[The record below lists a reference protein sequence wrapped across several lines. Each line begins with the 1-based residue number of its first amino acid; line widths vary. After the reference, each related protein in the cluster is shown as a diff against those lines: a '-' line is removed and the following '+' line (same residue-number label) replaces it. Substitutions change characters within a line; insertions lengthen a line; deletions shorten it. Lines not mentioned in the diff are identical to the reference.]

1 MKATKAFPPYAG
13 KEPYLYLCF
22 SDADQK
28 RVRPLLGRLWRR
40 GVRVWYAADNGATAQ
55 ALRANEERMRSAA
68 LVVLYLDD
76 AFRADVTAKGRALAC
91 HMRGQTLLCLNTDGG
106 DSGLSIG
113 LPSDTPTL
121 SLEGASPHEIEAAL
135 LRAKGFT
142 QDLLGPPQKEASH
155 WVRALAVTVAV
166 LAALL
171 LTGALLYGRFSAPD
185 AVEPQETDT
194 VFFSDPTLTAA
205 VRSAINGLI
214 TEVSL
219 PGVTTLRL
227 SALPEDLSELALL
240 PNLTRIEL
248 TQDAVL
254 SDAERVLTL
263 SDTYEIVLIG
273 GDAP

>member
-1 MKATKAFPPYAG
+1 MSMVKTFPPYAG

-22 SDADQK
+22 ADADEK
-28 RVRPLLGRLWRR
+28 RMTPLLKRLWRR
-40 GVRVWYAADNGATAQ
+40 GVRVWYAADDGTSAEK
-55 ALRANEERMRSAA
+55 LRANEERMRGAA
-68 LVVLYLDD
+68 LVVLYLDE
-76 AFRADVTAKGRALAC
+76 AFRADLTAKGRALAC
-91 HMRGQTLLCLNTDGG
+91 SMRGQAILCLNTDGG

-121 SLEGASPHEIEAAL
+121 FLTGASPEEIEDAL

-142 QDLLGPPQKEASH
+142 QDLLGPPQKEKSH
-155 WVRALAVTVAV
+155 RVRTLAVTVAV

-171 LTGALLYGRFSAPD
+171 LGGALFYGRLFLPD
-185 AVEPQETDT
+185 AGEPQKEDT

-205 VRSAINGLI
+205 VRGAINGPI
-214 TEVSL
+214 TEESL
-219 PGVTTLRL
+219 SGVTTLRFT
-227 SALPEDLSELALL
+227 ALPKDLSELALL

-254 SDAERVLTL
+254 SNAERVLTL